1 MAISRSNI
9 EYPIK
14 YTAEDSIT
22 TDLESRILRLK
33 GSAKVEYG
41 EMSLEAEYIEIS
53 WKNSTLTAYGY
64 TDSTGKMRGT
74 PVFRDETGTYESER
88 ITFNYKT
95 KKGIVTNF
103 ITQEGEGYIKSE
115 RVKKFSEKGFFA
127 ADAYYTTCNLSH
139 PHFYIKSKK
148 MKRTDRGTIV
158 TGPFNLYLND
168 VPTPLG
174 FPFGLFPVPDRR
186 KSGIIFPTF
195 GEQRER
201 GFFAQGGG
209 FYWAVGERLGL
220 KFLTDVYSNGSFG
233 GSASGEYVKRYRH
246 NGNFSLTY
254 NRNKFDQSGIEAVSQ
269 DVWLSWS
276 HRPVTRGSSSFSANV
291 NAGSN
296 TYNQFNA
303 KNINNFIAPTF
314 NSSVNY
320 SKTFTGTPFNLSAA
334 MRHNQNVQTG
344 VMNLT
349 LPEFSFFMNRVYP
362 FKRPGKRKAAFI
374 EGLNLSYTTNLN
386 NEISNQF
393 SSFNKGFNVLNPG
406 QDTVLPI
413 SASNLSTIFSR
424 TNVGMKHNIPVSTT
438 ITLLKHLNLNPNFTY
453 EEFWYPR
460 KLSYV
465 WDEVNDGV
473 RIDTL
478 TGFKRAYS
486 YSTGVSLN
494 TVIYGTFRF
503 HGKRLKGIRHQMT
516 PSINFNYRPDFSE
529 EKYGFF
535 QNVQINKMGDRT
547 RLSTFEGSN
556 IGSPAPGRSGSIGF
570 SINNFL
576 EAKVLDRKAA
586 DTALTEKEKYKK
598 VRILNNLS
606 LSGSYNFFAEQ
617 FKLSPINIAANT
629 SIWDNR
635 ISISAGATL
644 DPYVYQFDGILNG
657 QILQTKLDKYAWEA
671 GQGIGKISNANLAI
685 SGNLS
690 PRASQSAVNNP
701 SMAPAGTDADRLA
714 YIRNNPDQYV
724 DFNIPWNL
732 TFNYNISYSKN
743 GFQKAQIVQS
753 LMFAGEVNLTPK
765 WKIGFNSGYDFEAG
779 GFTPTSFNIYRD
791 LHCWQMS
798 LNAWPFGSL
807 QQYSFDLRVKASIL
821 QDLKLSKRRSQFDF

>member
-1 MAISRSNI
+1 MVIARNNI

-14 YTAEDSIT
+14 YTAKDSIT
-22 TDLESRILRLK
+22 TDLESQILRLK
-33 GSAKVEYG
+33 GNAKVEYG
-41 EMSLEAEYIEIS
+41 EMTLEAEYIEIS

-64 TDSTGKMRGT
+64 VDSTGKMRGT
-74 PVFRDETGTYESER
+74 PVFKDETGTYESER

-95 KKGIVTNF
+95 KKGVVTNF

-186 KSGIIFPTF
+186 KSGFIFPTF

-209 FYWAVGERLGL
+209 YYWAVSERLGL

-233 GSASGEYVKRYRH
+233 GSINGDYVKRYRH

-254 NRNKFDQSGIEAVSQ
+254 NRNKFDQSGIEAISQ
-269 DVWLSWS
+269 DIWVSWS

-303 KNINNFIAPTF
+303 QNINNFIAPTF

-334 MRHNQNVQTG
+334 MRQNQNTQTG

-349 LPEFSFFMNRVYP
+349 LPEFSFFMNRIYP
-362 FKRPGKRKAAFI
+362 FKRPGKRKAPFI
-374 EGLNLSYTTNLN
+374 EGLNLSYTMNLN

-393 SSFNKGFNVLNPG
+393 NSFSKGFNVLNPG
-406 QDTVLPI
+406 QDTILPI
-413 SASNLSTIFSR
+413 TASNLKTIFSR
-424 TNVGMKHNIPVSTT
+424 TNAGMKHNIPVNTT
-438 ITLLKHLNLNPNFTY
+438 ITLLKYLNLNPSFTY

-473 RIDTL
+473 RVDTL
-478 TGFKRAYS
+478 SGFKRAYS

-503 HGKRLKGIRHQMT
+503 RGKRLKGIRHQIT
-516 PSINFNYRPDFSE
+516 PSVSFNYRPDFSE
-529 EKYGFF
+529 DKYGFF
-535 QNVQINKMGDRT
+535 QNVQTDKMGNRT
-547 RLSTFEGSN
+547 RLSAFEGSI
-556 IGSPAPGRSGSIGF
+556 IGSPTPGRTGSIGF

-586 DTALTEKEKYKK
+586 DTALNEKDKYKK

-629 SIWDNR
+629 SVWENR
-635 ISISAGATL
+635 ITISAAATL
-644 DPYVYQFDGILNG
+644 DPYVYQFDGIQNG
-657 QILQTKLDKYAWEA
+657 QILQTKLDKYAWQA
-671 GQGIGKISNANLAI
+671 GQGIGRISNANLAI

-690 PRASQSAVNNP
+690 PRASQSPVNNP
-701 SMAPAGTDADRLA
+701 AMAPAGTDPDQLA
-714 YIRNNPDQYV
+714 YIRNNPYQYV

-743 GFQKAQIVQS
+743 GFQKSQIVQS
-753 LMFAGEVNLTPK
+753 LMFSGDVNLTPK

-807 QQYSFDLRVKASIL
+807 QQYSFDIRVKASIL